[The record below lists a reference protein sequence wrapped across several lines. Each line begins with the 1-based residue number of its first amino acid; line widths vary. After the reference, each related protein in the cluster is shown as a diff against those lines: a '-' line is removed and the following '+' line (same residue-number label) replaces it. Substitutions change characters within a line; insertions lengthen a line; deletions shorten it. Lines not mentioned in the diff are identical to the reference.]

1 MLGNRHGTNARLL
14 RSASGAKLSWWDSM
28 HVPYR
33 TWISCRTV
41 SILTFDSL
49 PLPLQIGNA
58 IRNGGGSMIFHLK
71 DACSLVPER
80 KPHHRSSFIQTVA
93 STVGAEPSQHGD
105 LCFALQSRFH
115 GIDHSLWQVLAGN
128 SKQLLTA
135 CPGPTGANA
144 TFLQFKNENVFLSI
158 CSSQSFQVPSAWKNC
173 WSGCL

>member
-33 TWISCRTV
+33 TWISCRMV
-41 SILTFDSL
+41 RILTFDS
-49 PLPLQIGNA
+49 LPLQIGNA
-58 IRNGGGSMIFHLK
+58 IRNGGGSMIFHFGM
-71 DACSLVPER
+71 PER

-93 STVGAEPSQHGD
+93 STVGAEPSQHCD

-128 SKQLLTA
+128 SKQLFTA
-135 CPGPTGANA
+135 CPVPTGANA
-144 TFLQFKNENVFLSI
+144 TFLRFKNDNVFLKI
-158 CSSQSFQVPSAWKNC
+158 CSSQSSQVPSAWKNC